1 MDSQQKSKSTTE
13 EKAHIVVRISN
24 GDTPIFTSLTG
35 DSTIQQL
42 TEKLG
47 DSGKYILYDKRKQ
60 IIYDLESKIKD
71 LALFDS
77 KWNQYT
83 IEAKIKE
90 IPIKAK
96 VNEIPKLN
104 PRYRSQ
110 SNAGKQYI
118 DLPESKLDSLH
129 LSLTDRQYQIRDT
142 TKHTNEIFG
151 SIHSQNNNTQVEYLD
166 VVERERLYKGNRR
179 LLYGRIPAPDSINNA
194 QQRMF
199 DLKADVD
206 WDDVLFTDLN
216 RESKIV
222 ESQNIYQTALAESA
236 YVNSD
241 VKVKA
246 VGYGAASA
254 GFNHSSKFNNNEDSK
269 YFAMTARTTI
279 TRAQI
284 LVNSS
289 VVQYSNQFMNE
300 LNMLLNNGITYKSQ
314 WRRFLER
321 YGYFYIS
328 QAQLGGAAFMT
339 DIAMESKNQTDSERR
354 QQLRGSLEADML
366 YASVSANISVGSGN
380 ASNNLN
386 INKTSNRT
394 LSCTGGEPH
403 LCTFNTFSKWEESL
417 IDYKSWGVTNALQI
431 EPFYNLLDPQV
442 KVKLFELVPSLREIQ
457 RIVLSKRNGYDSFDD
472 SDEEEEEH
480 DFTFFE
486 FEEQISD
493 FYGSHTMKYGYGSYR
508 DKMKLSNWCN
518 TQHNTIRA
526 VEFIDN
532 SLIHG
537 FMLHF
542 EQKIDDYKKKH
553 NEKKQTDFG
562 YISDL
567 YKSEN
572 STFQNDSIKINDLKM
587 IKLQKTEVINRAKLW
602 MDPAE
607 TYIIGLQLMTN
618 LNREINVIP
627 PGFMALQLVLN
638 LATYYGND
646 NESKHFAKK
655 ISDAEHKLE
664 ELEQQK
670 AAAEQEVIQNIVAFE
685 QKDIDIIQ
693 KAIGHK
699 KKSVDSNMGV
709 GMVAAIGAA
718 VVFGAA
724 TFNFAKNSSQN
735 TTEIQEVATMYG
747 INSPRITSSS
757 VGMSHT
763 IDSLQQR
770 IDKLEQEIETWTKM
784 HQNNIKQNS
793 SVLNSLDERI
803 TMRMKL
809 GMKQSQNYNDDM
821 KQDIYVTK
829 QSLKSNEKAETIF
842 KMLFELA
849 KHPNFDYNLAIA
861 LAENIKKEKHKWKN
875 GAESIKKQ
883 CLDLLDKWTPD
894 QVFENKLCEQ
904 YEVFGDKLIDMRVSV
919 NGMFGYENI
928 DGVQFKFV
936 MYK

>member
-1 MDSQQKSKSTTE
+1 MKKKT
-13 EKAHIVVRISN
+13 
-24 GDTPIFTSLTG
+24 
-35 DSTIQQL
+35 
-42 TEKLG
+42 
-47 DSGKYILYDKRKQ
+47 
-60 IIYDLESKIKD
+60 
-71 LALFDS
+71 
-77 KWNQYT
+77 
-83 IEAKIKE
+83 
-90 IPIKAK
+90 
-96 VNEIPKLN
+96 
-104 PRYRSQ
+104 
-110 SNAGKQYI
+110 
-118 DLPESKLDSLH
+118 
-129 LSLTDRQYQIRDT
+129 
-142 TKHTNEIFG
+142 
-151 SIHSQNNNTQVEYLD
+151 
-166 VVERERLYKGNRR
+166 
-179 LLYGRIPAPDSINNA
+179 
-194 QQRMF
+194 
-199 DLKADVD
+199 LK
-206 WDDVLFTDLN
+206 
-216 RESKIV
+216 
-222 ESQNIYQTALAESA
+222 
-236 YVNSD
+236 
-241 VKVKA
+241 
-246 VGYGAASA
+246 
-254 GFNHSSKFNNNEDSK
+254 
-269 YFAMTARTTI
+269 
-279 TRAQI
+279 
-284 LVNSS
+284 
-289 VVQYSNQFMNE
+289 
-300 LNMLLNNGITYKSQ
+300 
-314 WRRFLER
+314 
-321 YGYFYIS
+321 
-328 QAQLGGAAFMT
+328 
-339 DIAMESKNQTDSERR
+339 
-354 QQLRGSLEADML
+354 
-366 YASVSANISVGSGN
+366 
-380 ASNNLN
+380 
-386 INKTSNRT
+386 
-394 LSCTGGEPH
+394 
-403 LCTFNTFSKWEESL
+403 
-417 IDYKSWGVTNALQI
+417 
-431 EPFYNLLDPQV
+431 
-442 KVKLFELVPSLREIQ
+442 
-457 RIVLSKRNGYDSFDD
+457 
-472 SDEEEEEH
+472 
-480 DFTFFE
+480 
-486 FEEQISD
+486 
-493 FYGSHTMKYGYGSYR
+493 
-508 DKMKLSNWCN
+508 
-518 TQHNTIRA
+518 
-526 VEFIDN
+526 
-532 SLIHG
+532 
-537 FMLHF
+537 
-542 EQKIDDYKKKH
+542 KKKH

-567 YKSEN
+567 YKSTN

-638 LATYYGND
+638 LATYYGNG

-709 GMVAAIGAA
+709 GMAAGYAA
-718 VVFGAA
+718 FGPVGMLLGPAI
-724 TFNFAKNSSQN
+724 FNFAKNSWQN
-735 TTEIQEVATMYG
+735 TTEIQEIATMYG

-809 GMKQSQNYNDDM
+809 GMTQSQNYNDDM

-928 DGVQFKFV
+928 DGV
-936 MYK
+936 